1 MKNRF
6 YRWEIALLAGV
17 LVGALNLS
25 AGAKEIP
32 VSRWTMP
39 REYNYARYQIS
50 VRPFAVGHGT
60 GEVMAPESA
69 QKEAEMEIRY
79 YFPELWERIRDAIGL

>member
-25 AGAKEIP
+25 VGAKELP
-32 VSRWTMP
+32 VSRWAVP
-39 REYNYARYQIS
+39 AQYSYARYQMSIL
-50 VRPFAVGHGT
+50 PFAVGHGT
-60 GEVMAPESA
+60 GEVMAPEYG
-69 QKEAEMEIRY
+69 KTVPEIEIRY
-79 YFPELWERIRDAIGL
+79 YFPELWGRIRDAIDL